1 MALIRKENNEIKK
14 NLIQKWVPEGSS
26 VLDVG
31 CGQGGDIHKW
41 SHVRLKKL
49 VGVDPNPRAI
59 EEARRRTK
67 GRAPWATFDVGTIES
82 APCIDELFDVVCYN
96 FSLQYQSIDLLP
108 EVTRRLKS
116 HGNGLFIGTVT
127 DSTRLGLAHMYGI
140 SVESVGP
147 DKIKV
152 YIPDTP
158 YYANGPVVEPVLEK
172 DVLIREAE
180 KLGLR
185 LEIWE
190 PFSIYAK
197 FVFRYY

>member
-1 MALIRKENNEIKK
+1 
-14 NLIQKWVPEGSS
+14 
-26 VLDVG
+26 
-31 CGQGGDIHKW
+31 
-41 SHVRLKKL
+41 
-49 VGVDPNPRAI
+49 
-59 EEARRRTK
+59 
-67 GRAPWATFDVGTIES
+67 
-82 APCIDELFDVVCYN
+82 
-96 FSLQYQSIDLLP
+96 
-108 EVTRRLKS
+108 
-116 HGNGLFIGTVT
+116 
-127 DSTRLGLAHMYGI
+127 MYGI

-185 LEIWE
+185 LELWE

-197 FVFRYY
+197 FVFRY